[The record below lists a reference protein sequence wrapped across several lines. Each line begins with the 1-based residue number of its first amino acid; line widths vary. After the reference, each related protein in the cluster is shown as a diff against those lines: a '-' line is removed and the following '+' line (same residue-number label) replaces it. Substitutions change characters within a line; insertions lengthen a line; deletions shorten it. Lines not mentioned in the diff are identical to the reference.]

1 MVSSRDNTYQ
11 QPSTDLSSLG
21 TDSVDEG
28 AIEPK
33 NASAQGDLIPVPCQR
48 SSLSALSP
56 AAPTARLEQIN
67 PNHAPSSSH
76 SLDDASEKHDTLL
89 PVLPQALHRSSPSI
103 DDDTLRPRSQSIAST
118 ERSMAHSMTL
128 SDLYSAQTS
137 KFYCDDVSLL
147 EAVTLDSQD
156 DAGFHVDE
164 CPFAFSPGQ
173 LNKLQNPK
181 SLAAFFV
188 VGGLEGLRKG
198 LRTDLDAG
206 LSVDEG
212 RLDGFIDL
220 QQAISHMYDGPTCL
234 VESKLDGNPTGGVAA
249 TTNNTSSF
257 EDRIR
262 IFSENKLPARKS
274 VGVFKLFWIAYNDKI
289 IILLTI
295 AAVISLSLGIYE
307 SVDAGTGVEWVEGVA
322 ICVAILIVTVVTAAN
337 DWQKEKQFAKL
348 NKRNNDRDV
357 KAIRSGK
364 SVMISI
370 YDIMVGDVLH
380 LEPGDSIPA
389 DGVLI
394 SGYAV
399 KCDESSVTGES
410 DQVKKTNG
418 HRVWRCITEGRA
430 NKTLDPF
437 LVSGSKVL
445 EGVGTYLVTGVGPF
459 STYGRLML
467 SLQVSNDP
475 TPLQVKLGHLANW
488 IGYLGSAAA
497 IILFLVLV
505 FQFIADL
512 PNHPDQTSTVKGQ
525 HFVDILI
532 VAVTVI
538 VVAVPEG
545 LPLAVTLA
553 LAFATTRMVKEN
565 NLVRVLRACETMGN
579 ATVICSDKTGTL
591 TQNKMT
597 VVAGVWGLDHSFSRM
612 PEDEANSVNIASA
625 FQQITDPARDLIL
638 KSIALNSTAFEEG
651 AGGQQEFIGSKTEV
665 ALLQL
670 AYDYLGM
677 DLTLERESA
686 KTTTVQLFPFDS
698 TRKFMGLVYRLPGG
712 EYRFLVKGAPEL
724 MIDACST
731 QITGIA
737 SASNGLQTESLSDA
751 KRDQILQIINQFAT
765 ASLRTIGFVY
775 KDYFAWPPTGAE
787 KMEDDP
793 SLAGFDDAFRD
804 MTWVGVVGIQD
815 PLRPEVPPAIRRCH
829 SAGVQVKMV
838 TGDNIATAVAIA
850 SSCGIK
856 TDGLV
861 MEGHQFRHLSV
872 EQLDRVIP
880 RLQVLA
886 RSSPEDKRLLVE
898 RLKNLGETV
907 AVTGDG
913 TNDGPA
919 LRTADVGF
927 SMGIAGTEVAKEAS
941 SIILLDDNFRS
952 IVTAIAWGRT
962 VNDAVA
968 KFLQFQ
974 ITVNIT
980 AVILTFVSSIY
991 SDSNNPV
998 LNAVQLLWV
1007 NLIMDTF
1014 AALALATDGPTP
1026 EILDRKPVPKSA
1038 PLFTM
1043 NMWKMILGQ
1052 TVYKLAVIFM
1062 LYFAGD
1068 QILSPQLD
1076 SNNLELR
1083 AKQLSTVVF
1092 NTFVWMQIFN
1102 EFNCRRLDNKFNVFE
1117 GMLKNYWFLGINAVI
1132 VGGQIMIIFIGGQAF
1147 RVTRI
1152 NGVLWVVCLICA
1164 VGCMP
1169 WAMILRLIPDDHFA
1183 LVFNA
1188 VTSSFAFLL
1197 RPFVKIFQAFGRSF
1211 KACIWALTR
1220 FTRRVLSR
1228 RVSKHGD
1235 DQRAGDST
1243 THQPQEK
1250 QSPHSMQQ
1258 RQQNTPAHTQTQ
1270 LQRSVPSITITTCP

>member
-1 MVSSRDNTYQ
+1 MVTTS
-11 QPSTDLSSLG
+11 P
-21 TDSVDEG
+21 DEES
-28 AIEPK
+28 IRPK
-33 NASAQGDLIPVPCQR
+33 NASGDSRLRVSRFQR
-48 SSLSALSP
+48 SLSVSSAAMPSAHSGPMGLNHSP
-56 AAPTARLEQIN
+56 VFPQ
-67 PNHAPSSSH
+67 
-76 SLDDASEKHDTLL
+76 SLDIIRNNLDPAPPLVHHGS
-89 PVLPQALHRSSPSI
+89 HRPSRSI
-103 DDDTLRPRSQSIAST
+103 DGDALPPRSESIAST
-118 ERSMAHSMTL
+118 AATVVRSTGY
-128 SDLYSAQTS
+128 SDVYSDPTV
-137 KFYCDDVSLL
+137 KLDYDDVSLS
-147 EAVTLDSQD
+147 EALAPNPRDEAAD
-156 DAGFHVDE
+156 FDVDE
-164 CPFAFSPGQ
+164 NRFAFSPGQ
-173 LNKLQNPK
+173 LNKMQNPK
-181 SLAAFFV
+181 SLAAFYAL
-188 VGGLEGLRKG
+188 GGLQGLEKG
-198 LRTDLDAG
+198 LRTDLMAG

-212 RLDGFIDL
+212 RLEGFVDF
-220 QQAISHMYDGPTCL
+220 QQLTFPPHDKSLYISKPQLEANPAPAVTSTTSGS
-234 VESKLDGNPTGGVAA
+234 SK
-249 TTNNTSSF
+249 F

-262 IFSENKLPARKS
+262 VYAENKLPARKS
-274 VGVFKLFWIAYNDKI
+274 AGFFKLFWVAYNDKI
-289 IILLTI
+289 IILR
-295 AAVISLSLGIYE
+295 
-307 SVDAGTGVEWVEGVA
+307 GVGGGVA

-348 NKRNNDRDV
+348 NKRNNDREV

-364 SVMISI
+364 STLISV

-394 SGYAV
+394 SGHGV

-410 DQVKKTNG
+410 DHMKKTNG
-418 HRVWRCITEGRA
+418 YDVWQRIIEGRA
-430 NKTLDPF
+430 NKNLDPF
-437 LVSGSKVL
+437 MVSGSKVL
-445 EGVGTYLVTGVGPF
+445 ESVGTYLVTSVGRF
-459 STYGRLML
+459 STYGRIML
-467 SLQVSNDP
+467 SLQTSNDP
-475 TPLQVKLGHLANW
+475 TPLQVKLGYLANW

-497 IILFLVLV
+497 IILFLVLL
-505 FQFIADL
+505 FQFVADL
-512 PNHPDQTSTVKGQ
+512 PNHPDQSPAVKGQ

-597 VVAGVWGLDHSFSRM
+597 VVAGTWGSNQSFSR
-612 PEDEANSVNIASA
+612 PSEGETRPSSRNISEV
-625 FQQITDPARDLIL
+625 FQQMSAPVRDLIVQ
-638 KSIALNSTAFEEG
+638 SVALNSTAFEEG
-651 AGGQQEFIGSKTEV
+651 INSQKEFIGSKTEV

-670 AYDYLGM
+670 AHDYLGM
-677 DLTLERESA
+677 DLTLERGSA
-686 KTTTVQLFPFDS
+686 EIVQLIPFDS
-698 TRKFMGLVYRLPGG
+698 TRKCMGLVYRHCNTG
-712 EYRFLVKGAPEL
+712 YRLLVKGAPEI
-724 MIDACST
+724 MVRACSA
-731 QITGIA
+731 QIADIA
-737 SASNGLQTESLSDA
+737 TSKERLHAETLSEDDRR
-751 KRDQILQIINQFAT
+751 KIIETIDKYARE
-765 ASLRTIGFVY
+765 SLRTIGMVY
-775 KDYFAWPPTGAE
+775 KDYLTWPPTDAR
-787 KMEDDP
+787 KLEDDP
-793 SLAGFDDAFRD
+793 CSADFDDVFRD

-815 PLRPEVPPAIRRCH
+815 PLRPEVPPAIRKCY

-838 TGDNIATAVAIA
+838 TGDNIATAIAIA

-856 TDGLV
+856 TKDGLV
-861 MEGHQFRHLSV
+861 MEGHDFRHLSG
-872 EQLDRVIP
+872 EELDRVIP

-886 RSSPEDKRLLVE
+886 RSSPEDKRILVE
-898 RLKNLGETV
+898 RLKILGETV

-1014 AALALATDGPTP
+1014 AALALATDGPTA

-1068 QILSPQLD
+1068 QLLNPQLD
-1076 SNNLELR
+1076 SSDPDLR
-1083 AKQLSTVVF
+1083 SKQLSTVVF
-1092 NTFVWMQIFN
+1092 NTFVWMQVFN

-1117 GMLKNYWFLGINAVI
+1117 GMFRNYWFLGINAVI
-1132 VGGQIMIIFIGGQAF
+1132 VGGQIMIVFIGGQAF
-1147 RVTRI
+1147 RVTRLSGI
-1152 NGVLWVVCLICA
+1152 LWAVCLICA

-1169 WAMILRLIPDDHFA
+1169 WAMILRMVPDHRFA
-1183 LVFNA
+1183 LFFNA
-1188 VTSSFAFLL
+1188 VVGSISLVMW
-1197 RPFVKIFQAFGRSF
+1197 PFVKGLQAFSRGIKASF
-1211 KACIWALTR
+1211 RPVTR
-1220 FTRRVLSR
+1220 FILQVFSR
-1228 RVSKHGD
+1228 RVPKHNGD
-1235 DQRAGDST
+1235 FPVQGST
-1243 THQPQEK
+1243 NSQTREKEGPVSMMQCQQDTPECLQEPS
-1250 QSPHSMQQ
+1250 Q
-1258 RQQNTPAHTQTQ
+1258 A
-1270 LQRSVPSITITTCP
+1270 SVPPNIITTSP